1 MHKDLFAPAHGSILI
16 FMPGV
21 PEINKLARLLQQ
33 HYKHDAPGAPRL
45 KILPLHGNLSPNEQ
59 KVVFHN
65 AGHNEIKI
73 VISTNVAEASVTI
86 PDVSVVI
93 DTCKVKEIQFDTEI
107 QTSVLTTKFAALD
120 SLRQRRGRAG
130 VFSSFKC
137 GLSPPPVYFFIL
149 FVCNPSRHC
158 ASFLCFP
165 GRVQKGRCFRLI
177 TRGTHDKLPQHSVP
191 EILRVPLEK
200 IVLQVLL
207 L

>member
-1 MHKDLFAPAHGSILI
+1 VHKDLFAPAHGSILI

-33 HYKHDAPGAPRL
+33 HYKHDAPGAVRL

-130 VFSSFKC
+130 ALDFYLNTPF
-137 GLSPPPVYFFIL
+137 
-149 FVCNPSRHC
+149 
-158 ASFLCFP
+158 
-165 GRVQKGRCFRLI
+165 
-177 TRGTHDKLPQHSVP
+177 
-191 EILRVPLEK
+191 
-200 IVLQVLL
+200 
-207 L
+207 

>member
-33 HYKHDAPGAPRL
+33 HYKHDAPGAVRM

-130 VFSSFKC
+130 ALYFYFKY
-137 GLSPPPVYFFIL
+137 SIFPFFTCL
-149 FVCNPSRHC
+149 FVCYVYLLYTYAIVSHFSPC
-158 ASFLCFP
+158 
-165 GRVQKGRCFRLI
+165 VQVVCRKVGVF
-177 TRGTHDKLPQHSVP
+177 GS
-191 EILRVPLEK
+191 LREAPTTNCLSTACQRSCVCR
-200 IVLQVLL
+200 
-207 L
+207 